1 MKKRIMVSMLSFL
14 AIAAPVLAGDFLGAP
29 VRSEGHTLRNDES
42 LLEVRYD
49 VPQKEMIQF
58 YRDALKG
65 QTDLIFRDRTWGL
78 EIEDHGKRAWHK
90 IQIGTSEGGDG
101 SVTITRDSW
110 TWIMG
115 TLAIRFVG
123 VFVVL
128 LIVYLG
134 MGASTWIITRS
145 IKAVE
150 AKGGGKA

>member
-1 MKKRIMVSMLSFL
+1 MKKLVTSLMLVL
-14 AIAAPVLAGDFLGAP
+14 LLVAAPVLAGDFLGSP
-29 VRSEGHTLRNDES
+29 VRSEGQTVREDNS
-42 LLEVRYD
+42 LLELRYNL
-49 VPQKEMIQF
+49 PQEEMARF

-65 QTDLIFRDRTWGL
+65 QSDLKLRDRSNAL

-90 IQIGTSEGGDG
+90 IMIATTASGESV
-101 SVTITRDSW
+101 VTITRDSW

-134 MGASTWIITRS
+134 MSASTWIITRS
-145 IKAVE
+145 LKAIE

>member
-1 MKKRIMVSMLSFL
+1 MKTFIKCSLPALFL
-14 AIAAPVLAGDFLGAP
+14 MAVPVLAGDFLSAP
-29 VRSEGHTLRNDES
+29 VRSGGQTLRSDKS
-42 LLEVRYD
+42 LLEMRYHL
-49 VPQKEMIQF
+49 PQEEIIQF
-58 YRDALKG
+58 YRDALKN
-65 QTDLIFRDRTWGL
+65 QEDLVYKDRGESL

-90 IQIGTSEGGDG
+90 IVIETTEKGELA
-101 SVTITRDSW
+101 VTITKDSW

>member
-1 MKKRIMVSMLSFL
+1 MKKLMMFSILSFL
-14 AIAAPVLAGDFLGAP
+14 TMAAPVLAGDFLGAP
-29 VRSEGHTLRNDES
+29 VRSGGETFRSDTS
-42 LLEVRYD
+42 LLEMRYHL
-49 VPQKEMIQF
+49 PQEEIIQF
-58 YRDALKG
+58 YRDALKD
-65 QTDLIFRDRTWGL
+65 QEDLVYKDRGESL

-90 IQIGTSEGGDG
+90 IVIETTETGELG
-101 SVTITRDSW
+101 VTITKDSW

>member
-1 MKKRIMVSMLSFL
+1 MKKVIGCLMLVFL
-14 AIAAPVLAGDFLGAP
+14 SVAGPVMAGDFLGVP
-29 VRSEGHTLRNDES
+29 VRSGGQPVREETS
-42 LLEVRYD
+42 LLELRYHL
-49 VPQKEMIQF
+49 PQEEIIQF
-58 YRDALKG
+58 YRDALKD
-65 QTDLIFRDRTWGL
+65 QEDLVYKDRGESL

-90 IQIGTSEGGDG
+90 IVIETTEKGELA
-101 SVTITRDSW
+101 VTITKDSW

-145 IKAVE
+145 IKAME